1 LKDQS
6 RLPTL
11 LIVEDSDEYFAVLCR
26 MIERDSDRIILID
39 RCLDGDDAL
48 DFLQCEGIYQ
58 DRLKRPKPD
67 LILLDLNLPGT
78 DGREVLSIIKTT
90 PALKSIPVAILS
102 TSANPKDIET
112 CYQSGANSY
121 MLKPMRIDD
130 LRNLIRS
137 FLAYWF
143 EIAILPT
150 SIDRDL

>member
-1 LKDQS
+1 VKDQS

-11 LIVEDSDEYFAVLCR
+11 LIVEDSDEYFEVLHR
-26 MIERDSDRIILID
+26 IIELESDRAISID
-39 RCLDGDDAL
+39 RCIDGDDAL
-48 DFLQCEGIYQ
+48 DFLHREGSYQ
-58 DRLKRPKPD
+58 ERANLPNPD

-90 PALKSIPVAILS
+90 ATLKSIPVAILS
-102 TSANPKDIET
+102 TSANPKDIAT

-121 MLKPMRIDD
+121 MLKPMSIND

-137 FLAYWF
+137 FLTYWF

-150 SIDRDL
+150 SINPDL